1 MQYLF
6 LGQFDVVFCLK
17 TLDSIA
23 ARQCSCPAL
32 FEIFGIFFFYN
43 CFLSW
48 TICRCFIN
56 YILLFLLNTI
66 HNVAAGPWSYQTRN
80 LAYILLHFFPI
91 VNKFSL
97 FYQLYAPAF
106 AKNQFKTLQLDNVVT
121 QRFFVRFLAYFSS
134 SIFLPYEQFV
144 AVLSTICPC
153 FC

>member
-66 HNVAAGPWSYQTRN
+66 HNVAAGPWSYQ
-80 LAYILLHFFPI
+80 ALL
-91 VNKFSL
+91 
-97 FYQLYAPAF
+97 
-106 AKNQFKTLQLDNVVT
+106 
-121 QRFFVRFLAYFSS
+121 VRVLAYFSP
-134 SIFLPYEQFV
+134 SIILLFLTILSCFIKIMPLFMLNTFHNVMNTFTLFYWQNIFV
-144 AVLSTICPC
+144 FAEKL
-153 FC
+153 F